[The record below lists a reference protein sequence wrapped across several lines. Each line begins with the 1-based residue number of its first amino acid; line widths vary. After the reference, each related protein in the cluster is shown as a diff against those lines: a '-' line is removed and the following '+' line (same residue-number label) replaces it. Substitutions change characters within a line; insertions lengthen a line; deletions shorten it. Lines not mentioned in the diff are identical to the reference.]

1 MLYVEGPRIIH
12 PKKVSLSPLS
22 LLEFGFEEIEYGRL
36 LSLSVETKYVF
47 NKRSL

>member
-12 PKKVSLSPLS
+12 PNKASPLS
-22 LLEFGFEEIEYGRL
+22 LLEFGFEKIEYGRL